1 MSMKTVSFSDAHEF
15 VKYIVDSYHNIKDIT
30 NEDNFFGVSVV
41 APYHSMMEILN
52 ILVKESSFS
61 LYSLEIEGYDVCG
74 YDGDFILQVDPDE
87 NIWVQRTTYENGKVV
102 FCEDNI
108 VFVNEEANSK
118 FITKNKNENI
128 ICFTFSDDECED
140 NECDITEL
148 AAIPLSG
155 ILSCSDDN
163 MHGFTASKSDGNAQ
177 MWCSFYSSEKL
188 DKDDY
193 KELLREFGFSN

>member
-1 MSMKTVSFSDAHEF
+1 MKTVSFSNVYEF
-15 VKYIVDSYHNIKDIT
+15 VEHFVNSYYIAKDAT
-30 NEDNFFGVSVV
+30 SEDDFFGISVV
-41 APYHSMMEILN
+41 APFTPMIEIIN
-52 ILVKESSFS
+52 TIVKESSFS
-61 LYSLEIEGYDVCG
+61 LYSIEIEESDVCG
-74 YDGDFILQVDPDE
+74 YDGDFILNVDPDG

-108 VFVNEEANSK
+108 IFVSEEANSK

-148 AAIPLSG
+148 AATPLSG
-155 ILSCSDDN
+155 IISCSEDN
-163 MHGFTASKSDGNAQ
+163 MHGFTASKTDGNAQ